1 MTVSGTTLD
10 KIPSVRFTDDV
21 AKIEGASHTYELD
34 DRKDYH
40 GNYLLAR
47 IAAKR
52 NPAMKERE
60 DVR

>member
-1 MTVSGTTLD
+1 M
-10 KIPSVRFTDDV
+10 
-21 AKIEGASHTYELD
+21 IE
-34 DRKDYH
+34 KNYH